1 LTQVDPNKCIGC
13 GLCASLAP
21 NTFELKDG
29 KSTVKVNAEGAEAID
44 TVETVTQAKDSCPAA
59 AISL

>member
-21 NTFELKDG
+21 ATFELKDG
-29 KSTVKVNAEGAEAID
+29 KSTVKPESTD
-44 TVETVTQAKDSCPAA
+44 SVETVTQAKDSCPAA

>member
-1 LTQVDPNKCIGC
+1 MTQVDPKKCIGC
-13 GLCASLAP
+13 GLCVSLAP

-29 KSTVKVNAEGAEAID
+29 KSVVKVETKDAGAVD
-44 TVETVTQAKDSCPAA
+44 PVETVTKAKDFCPTA